1 MRCRVG
7 AAVRAGEAVTV
18 PEGEPDRLAAAV
30 ESDGPVEPAE
40 GPSVAVD
47 CPSPGPVHGYVSPV
61 HEGMGLRVR
70 TALAAAARSRGLE
83 TPHDGELAAARERLA
98 ELAVEAATSAAERRE
113 AAEAAADTDRLRER
127 VATARGRLQAARE
140 AGGDVAAASDELK
153 AAVRE
158 LSEAETRAAAA
169 AERLE
174 TARERERAARDRLEH
189 RRRLQ
194 DRAANLERDARAELV
209 ARVREEYARAVRDL
223 KLDATEGV
231 DDPFEV
237 PSPVAALGV
246 VRVATVDA
254 PVVLD
259 AGGAVGRAFADAG
272 AAAAWLD
279 APVIY
284 VP

>member
-1 MRCRVG
+1 MG
-7 AAVRAGEAVTV
+7 AAVRTGEAVTV
-18 PEGEPDRLAAAV
+18 PEANVDRLAAAV
-30 ESDGPVEPAE
+30 GREGPVDPGG

-47 CPSPGPVHGYVSPV
+47 CPPPGPVHGYVSPV
-61 HEGMGLRVR
+61 RERMGLRVR

-83 TPHDGELAAARERLA
+83 TPHDEALAATRERLSG
-98 ELAVEAATSAAERRE
+98 LAVAAATSAEKRRE
-113 AAEAAADTDRLRER
+113 AAEAAMDTDRLRER
-127 VATARGRLQAARE
+127 VAAARGRLQAARE
-140 AGGDVAAASDELK
+140 AGGDVAAASEALE

-174 TARERERAARDRLEH
+174 TAREHQREVRNRLER

-194 DRAANLERDARAELV
+194 DRAANLERDVRAALV
-209 ARVREEYARAVRDL
+209 AQIRDEYARAVRA
-223 KLDATEGV
+223 LDVHKGDA
-231 DDPFEV
+231 DPFEA
-237 PSPVAALGV
+237 PPPVAALSV
-246 VRVATVDA
+246 VRIATVDA

-259 AGGAVGRAFADAG
+259 AEGRVGRAFADAD

-284 VP
+284 IP

>member
-7 AAVRAGEAVTV
+7 AAVRVGEAVTV
-18 PEGEPDRLAAAV
+18 PEAGADRLAEAV
-30 ESDGPVEPAE
+30 EREEAVDPAD

-47 CPSPGPVHGYVSPV
+47 CPPPGPVHDYVSPV
-61 HEGMGLRVR
+61 REGMGLRVR
-70 TALAAAARSRGLE
+70 TALAAAARSRGLT
-83 TPHDGELAAARERLA
+83 TPHDGELAAVRERLA

-113 AAEAAADTDRLRER
+113 AAEASADTDRLRER
-127 VATARGRLQAARE
+127 VAAARGRLQAARE
-140 AGGDVAAASDELK
+140 AGGDVAAASDELET
-153 AAVRE
+153 AVRE

-169 AERLE
+169 ADRLE
-174 TARERERAARDRLEH
+174 TAREREREARDRLEH

-209 ARVREEYARAVRDL
+209 ARVREEYARAVGRL
-223 KLDATEGV
+223 EDAHPEV
-231 DDPFEV
+231 EDPFEA
-237 PSPVAALGV
+237 PPPVAALGV
-246 VRVATVDA
+246 LRVAAVDA

-259 AGGAVGRAFADAG
+259 AEGAVGRAFAGAG

-284 VP
+284 IP